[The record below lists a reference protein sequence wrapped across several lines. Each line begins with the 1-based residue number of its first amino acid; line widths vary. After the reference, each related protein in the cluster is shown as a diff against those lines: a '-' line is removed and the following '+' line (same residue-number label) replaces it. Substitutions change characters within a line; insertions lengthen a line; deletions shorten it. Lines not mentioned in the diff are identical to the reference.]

1 MFGNPSLITRIA
13 VGKIIGFAFGLVGLI
28 FLPHFLPDIGW
39 MPRLGILF
47 WYTTVGAM
55 IGVFGVVTWHPV
67 FRLPMPWWFRAPVLG
82 GWMNFVEVQVLRF
95 FLLFLEKNDEAPE
108 SLGVEAVVFF
118 HPRTSERG
126 GALAPRRTH
135 THNAQQRTTMASSLR
150 SLLRPAARLSL
161 QRPAAATSVATQTKA
176 VLAAPRTAEVAPTN
190 VATAS
195 VGPSKTASP
204 APPTAAPAQPTAVMT
219 SAIPARC
226 APV

>member
-82 GWMNFVEVQVLRF
+82 GWMNFVL
-95 FLLFLEKNDEAPE
+95 
-108 SLGVEAVVFF
+108 VFF
-118 HPRTSERG
+118 AHELMTEMMTAVFGVDGLLQSPFWFVAE
-126 GALAPRRTH
+126 GALIGLVIGYFATK
-135 THNAQQRTTMASSLR
+135 LGGEG
-150 SLLRPAARLSL
+150 PA
-161 QRPAAATSVATQTKA
+161 TI
-176 VLAAPRTAEVAPTN
+176 
-190 VATAS
+190 
-195 VGPSKTASP
+195 SP
-204 APPTAAPAQPTAVMT
+204 
-219 SAIPARC
+219 
-226 APV
+226 